1 MTVAVIALVLGVA
14 GLVISLIGVA
24 TQVLPRQFTAGQQ
37 RADHRLGDRQPL
49 AGDRRR
55 DNLPRVGLLLPRP
68 RRFPMTNGLKL
79 TATRIGIARQASCAA
94 ATDAAV
100 AAVLD
105 RNGCEAML
113 RATYVDGTDSYVVT
127 VGVAVM
133 PGSAQAAA
141 AKRELPGGLYGVL
154 PVRFKGTPAAAFTR
168 PRRQISGVLAGS
180 TGTYVFFYTI
190 GYADDRQQVPVT
202 ADSYADAEMTSMGQ
216 GVARQVDASARRP
229 VAAAAL
235 PGDAGMLG
243 GRGCRMVLAAGAAS
257 ALAFLPCAAAS
268 PAAAAHTGPTGPP
281 PRRLSRTPSGTA
293 RRRCSTCST
302 SSRRGRSPRAQA

>member
-37 RADHRLGDRQPL
+37 RQITDWEFGSHWRTIQAGNIFPASVSYSPPAALSDDSSL
-49 AGDRRR
+49 A
-55 DNLPRVGLLLPRP
+55 
-68 RRFPMTNGLKL
+68 L
-79 TATRIGIARQASCAA
+79 TATRVGIARQASCAA

-105 RNGCEAML
+105 RNGCKAML

-141 AKRELPGGLYGVL
+141 AKRELPGGRVGVR
-154 PVRFKGTPAAAFTR
+154 PVQFKGTPAAGFTMG
-168 PRRQISGVLAGS
+168 RRQIWGVLAGT

-190 GYADDRQQVPVT
+190 GYADGRQHVPVS
-202 ADSYADAEMTSMGQ
+202 ADSYTEAEMTNVGQ
-216 GVARQVDASARRP
+216 GVA
-229 VAAAAL
+229 
-235 PGDAGMLG
+235 GKAGL
-243 GRGCRMVLAAGAAS
+243 VLARP
-257 ALAFLPCAAAS
+257 LPAPHC
-268 PAAAAHTGPTGPP
+268 PG
-281 PRRLSRTPSGTA
+281 TPG
-293 RRRCSTCST
+293 C
-302 SSRRGRSPRAQA
+302 